1 MVSKRVSHGE
11 NLIQSDGEKTVK
23 EITPP
28 RSSVESLRN
37 TATVFSHIRTA
48 GMGFY

>member
-23 EITPP
+23 GRLILEVIFKKMCKITDTYFTT
-28 RSSVESLRN
+28 S
-37 TATVFSHIRTA
+37 
-48 GMGFY
+48 G

>member
-23 EITPP
+23 GSLIVEVIFKKMCKITDTYFTT
-28 RSSVESLRN
+28 S
-37 TATVFSHIRTA
+37 
-48 GMGFY
+48 G